1 MDFDLTPAQIELQR
15 RAREVG
21 LRWRGQ
27 HASWDRDDV
36 SPYADITASLREAGL
51 LGLTIPL
58 EYGGQGAPALDYV
71 IGVEELFRSSQ
82 SWILGE
88 PPFCTTGPGPSMIL
102 LAENEETKQAFLPD
116 VVAGIKQCAIALTE
130 PNHGSDLTD
139 LETTATLDGDSYVI
153 NGSKRFITGS
163 PENEMYAVFARF
175 DEIPGA

>member
-58 EYGGQGAPALDYV
+58 EYGGQGGTALDYV

-102 LAENEETKQAFLPD
+102 LAESEQTKQKFLPG
-116 VVAGIKQCAIALTE
+116 VVAGLKGCAIALTE
-130 PNHGSDLTD
+130 PEHGSDLTD
-139 LETTATLDGDSYVI
+139 LETVAERRGSEYVVTGI
-153 NGSKRFITGS
+153 KRFITGA
-163 PENEMYAVFARF
+163 PENELYAVFA
-175 DEIPGA
+175 